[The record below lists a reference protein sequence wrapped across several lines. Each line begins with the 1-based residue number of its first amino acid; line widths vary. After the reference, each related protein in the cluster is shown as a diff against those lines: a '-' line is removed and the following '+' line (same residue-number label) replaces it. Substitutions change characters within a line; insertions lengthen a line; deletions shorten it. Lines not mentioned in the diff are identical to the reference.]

1 MAKVTSKKLKSGDSD
16 HLYLRL
22 ILLTILIH
30 KMIRRVKNISV
41 LSIYNTNELKLIKKI
56 GGIGIKNL
64 VNNKL
69 SFHNINNYC
78 NNFVDISIINSRYY
92 STYKNINHSSSSE
105 FDSTANLEHH
115 DYTIRMPSVMNAKEG
130 IIDKWIKKEGDEFNA
145 GDPLCEVT
153 LEDLTV
159 AVEAPRAGVISE
171 IIIHSGT
178 SIKIDA
184 PIATFVRDK
193 DEYFSFVEEQRIA
206 KQTADK
212 IADISENND
221 DDNKNID
228 NSEIKL
234 ELLRV
239 IRNLIQDGKIV
250 KDSPF
255 TKGLQYLARKE
266 DKELISIFSASYE
279 GKPCSSNNT
288 FDIGFFIEN
297 ANDIVNE
304 YLSKT
309 K

>member
-1 MAKVTSKKLKSGDSD
+1 
-16 HLYLRL
+16 
-22 ILLTILIH
+22 
-30 KMIRRVKNISV
+30 MIRRVNLGYLYV
-41 LSIYNTNELKLIKKI
+41 CNNNRLKLAKRLGVLGIRNSVIKPC
-56 GGIGIKNL
+56 
-64 VNNKL
+64 NK
-69 SFHNINNYC
+69 Y
-78 NNFVDISIINSRYY
+78 FVDIIINSRQY
-92 STYKNINHSSSSE
+92 STYKGIYQSASSSE

-130 IIDKWIKKEGDEFNA
+130 IIDKWIKKEGDEFNS

-171 IIIHSGT
+171 IIIHAGT
-178 SIKIDA
+178 SIKVDT

-212 IADISENND
+212 IADISEKDIETDKTDNND
-221 DDNKNID
+221 YNND
-228 NSEIKL
+228 IKT

-250 KDSPF
+250 KDSSF

-279 GKPCSSNNT
+279 GKPCSHNTT
-288 FDIGFFIEN
+288 FDASFFIEN

-304 YLSKT
+304 YLSK
-309 K
+309 KK